1 MKLNLSELENILGSS
16 VINSD
21 VTFEGISI
29 DSRTIKNNELYI
41 PIKGENFDGHEFIL
55 DAVKNGACALIAE
68 KEYDNIPYIKVT
80 DTQKAL
86 GLIATYYS
94 SVINPTIIGI
104 TGTNGK
110 TSVTNMTASILN
122 YHIPTLKTFKNF
134 NNQIGLP
141 LSILKAEKKHQAFV
155 LEMGA
160 SKKGD
165 IKELVEI
172 ARPSII
178 TILNVS
184 PAHLDTFG
192 NIDNI
197 LLTKEEIL
205 LDQDFPKKVI
215 LNKDDKYFERWAKK
229 SQKHEIITIS
239 AKQPADYYVVSSTDN
254 ALVVKTPLANQ
265 INIKVKDNAA
275 YTINNILFSV
285 ALASEAGANAKNVMS
300 GINNM
305 LEVEGRF
312 AVIDGYNGSNLIDS
326 SYNANPA
333 SFKSTIDSLI
343 QLTGEPWLIMGDM
356 GELGDESQ
364 KYHIE
369 VARYARVAGIKK
381 LFVISRHANA
391 ILNEFGNNSYS
402 FETNEQL
409 INSLKPQITAN
420 LNILIKASRFMK
432 YEVIVDALAAGKY

>member
-41 PIKGENFDGHEFIL
+41 PIKGENFDGHKFIL
-55 DAVKNGACALIAE
+55 DAVNNGACALITE
-68 KEYDNIPYIKVT
+68 KEYANIPYIKVA
-80 DTQKAL
+80 DTKKAL

-94 SVINPTIIGI
+94 GVINPTIIGI

-122 YHIPTLKTFKNF
+122 YHTPTLKTFKNF

-192 NIDNI
+192 SVDNI
-197 LLTKEEIL
+197 LSTKEEIL
-205 LDQDFPKKVI
+205 LNQDFSKKVI
-215 LNKDDKYFERWAKK
+215 LNKDDKYFERWAEK
-229 SQKHEIITIS
+229 SNKHQIITIS
-239 AKQPADYYVVSSTDN
+239 AKQVADYYVVSSTDN
-254 ALVVKTPLANQ
+254 TLVVKTPSMNQ
-265 INIKVKDNAA
+265 INIKVKDSVS

-285 ALASEAGANAKNVMS
+285 ALASEAGANAENIIS

-312 AVIDGYNGSNLIDS
+312 AVIDGYNGSSLIDS
-326 SYNANPA
+326 TYNANPA
-333 SFKSTIDSLI
+333 SFKSTIDSLM
-343 QLTGEPWLIMGDM
+343 QLTGVPWLIMGEM

-364 KYHIE
+364 RYHIE
-369 VARYARVAGIKK
+369 VARYAREAGIKK
-381 LFVISRHANA
+381 LFVISRHADA
-391 ILNEFGNNSYS
+391 ILNEFGTNSYS

-409 INSLKPQITAN
+409 IESVKPHITSN

-432 YEVIVDALAAGKY
+432 YEVIVNALAAGKY